1 MLRKRKI
8 EGMEHSRKEKIKL
21 YLVLALA
28 VVFAV
33 VAYFRFAGPKSGE
46 GAPGPP
52 VTSRTGVSVPEIDIQ
67 TERPALPFDKNS
79 LQFLEQITR
88 NIFKPGQGID
98 LQSMVFKKDTQAR
111 DKPEKPDLE
120 GLNLE
125 ATILGQR
132 KLAIINGQIIPLG
145 DSLDGHRL
153 VAIEKDSVLFQTD
166 NFLQRLKIM
175 NHE

>member
-1 MLRKRKI
+1 
-8 EGMEHSRKEKIKL
+8 MEHSRKEKIKL

-28 VVFAV
+28 ILFAA

-52 VTSRTGVSVPEIDIQ
+52 VASRTGVSVPEIDIQ
-67 TERPALPFDKNS
+67 SERPALPFEKSS
-79 LQFLEQITR
+79 LELLEKITR
-88 NIFKPGQGID
+88 DIFKPGQGVD
-98 LQSMVFKKDTQAR
+98 LQAMAPQR
-111 DKPEKPDLE
+111 DKQPREKPEKPSLS

-132 KLAIINGQIIPLG
+132 KLAIINGRILLPG
-145 DSLDGHRL
+145 DSLAGHRL
-153 VAIEKDSVLFQTD
+153 VAIEKDSILFKTG
-166 NFLQRLKIM
+166 NFLQRLKIL